1 MSDTTASQYQY
12 QKAIIIKGDQ
22 EIDVSGVI
30 GELILVENIKSIGIS
45 GKVLIVDNANLFASS
60 QFTGTEIL
68 EIEVINHIQ
77 GKNIK
82 KRFIMYETASVT
94 VVNDTTMTYVFSLMT
109 EHVFRSHLQV
119 ISKAYEGTP
128 ERIIKRVLDGELG
141 VSLDTTLMNIDP
153 VQRSLSIVTP
163 YITPVVTL
171 NWVLNG
177 LTTNKGFPYFLFAS
191 VKSDDVF
198 MTSLED
204 IIEAEPLFNRPF
216 VKSSAIAAS
225 ADPNKNLFTI
235 ENIEYSSRNDT
246 LVNIASGSVGA
257 KYDVLDTVFGNRISK
272 PEFKITEMLP
282 DTKLIDTKFEV
293 GGKKITEY
301 ESNFIFGITA
311 PSTIRMDGY
320 GYDEEVDNLKSKIRR
335 KSVISAMGNNTAVM
349 TVTGTLFMQLDTPT
363 VGGKIALEVTAME
376 GEETVL
382 DDQKSGE
389 FIISSIRHTFFDE
402 KHTVTLGVSKL

>member
-68 EIEVINHIQ
+68 EIEVLNHVQ
-77 GKNIK
+77 EKSIK

-363 VGGKIALEVTAME
+363 IGGKIELEVTAME

-389 FIISSIRHTFFDE
+389 FIISSIRHSFFDE
-402 KHTVTLGVSKL
+402 KHKVTLGVSKL

>member
-77 GKNIK
+77 EKSIK

-225 ADPNKNLFTI
+225 DDPNKNLFTI

-363 VGGKIALEVTAME
+363 VGGKIELEVTAME

>member
-68 EIEVINHIQ
+68 EIEVLNHVQ
-77 GKNIK
+77 EKSIK

-363 VGGKIALEVTAME
+363 VGGKIELEVTAME

-389 FIISSIRHTFFDE
+389 FIISSIRHSFFDE
-402 KHTVTLGVSKL
+402 KHKVTLGVSKL

>member
-163 YITPVVTL
+163 YITPIVTL

-191 VKSDDVF
+191 VKSDDIF

-204 IIEAEPLFNRPF
+204 ILEAEPLFNRPF

-235 ENIEYSSRNDT
+235 EDIEYSSRNDT

-363 VGGKIALEVTAME
+363 IGGKIELEVTAME

>member
-204 IIEAEPLFNRPF
+204 ILEAEPLFNRPF

-311 PSTIRMDGY
+311 HSTIRMDGY

-363 VGGKIALEVTAME
+363 VGGKIELEVTAME

>member
-163 YITPVVTL
+163 YITPIVTL

-191 VKSDDVF
+191 VKSDDIF

-204 IIEAEPLFNRPF
+204 ILEAEPLFNRPF

-235 ENIEYSSRNDT
+235 EDIEYSSRNDT

-363 VGGKIALEVTAME
+363 VGGKIVLEVTAME

>member
-363 VGGKIALEVTAME
+363 VGGKIELEVTAME

>member
-204 IIEAEPLFNRPF
+204 ILEAEPLFNRPF

-363 VGGKIALEVTAME
+363 VGGKIELEVTAME

>member
-225 ADPNKNLFTI
+225 DDPNKNLFTI

-246 LVNIASGSVGA
+246 LVNISSGSVGA
-257 KYDVLDTVFGNRISK
+257 RYDVLDTVFGNRISK

-363 VGGKIALEVTAME
+363 VGGKIELEVTAME

>member
-12 QKAIIIKGDQ
+12 QKAIIIKGNQ

-128 ERIIKRVLDGELG
+128 EQIIKRVLDGELG
-141 VSLDTTLMNIDP
+141 VGLDTTLMNIDP

-177 LTTNKGFPYFLFAS
+177 LTTNKGFPYFLFGS
-191 VKSDDVF
+191 IKSDDVF

-204 IIEAEPLFNRPF
+204 ILEAEPLFNRPF

-225 ADPNKNLFTI
+225 ADPNKNLFTVEEI
-235 ENIEYSSRNDT
+235 TYSSRNDT

-363 VGGKIALEVTAME
+363 VGGKIKLEVTAME
-376 GEETVL
+376 GEETIL

>member
-163 YITPVVTL
+163 YITPIVTL

-191 VKSDDVF
+191 VKSDDIF

-204 IIEAEPLFNRPF
+204 ILEAEPLFNRPF

-363 VGGKIALEVTAME
+363 VGGKIELEVTAME

>member
-128 ERIIKRVLDGELG
+128 EQIVTRVLDGELG

-163 YITPVVTL
+163 YITPIVTL

-191 VKSDDVF
+191 VKSDDIF

-204 IIEAEPLFNRPF
+204 ILEAEPLFNRPF

-235 ENIEYSSRNDT
+235 EDIEYSSRNDT

-363 VGGKIALEVTAME
+363 IGGKIELEVTAME

>member
-12 QKAIIIKGDQ
+12 QKAVIIKGDQ

-45 GKVLIVDNANLFASS
+45 GKILIVDNANLFASS
-60 QFTGTEIL
+60 GFTGTEIL
-68 EIEVINHIQ
+68 DIEVLNIIQ
-77 GKNIK
+77 EKTIK

-128 ERIIKRVLDGELG
+128 TQIITRVLDGELG
-141 VSLDTTLMNIDP
+141 VGLDTTLMNIEP
-153 VQRSLSIVTP
+153 VQRSMSIVTP
-163 YITPVVTL
+163 YITPVVTA

-177 LTTNKGFPYFLFAS
+177 LTTNKGFPYFLFGS

-204 IIEAEPLFNRPF
+204 ILEAEPLFNRPF
-216 VKSSAIAAS
+216 VKSGAIAAS

-235 ENIEYSSRNDT
+235 EEITYSGRNDT
-246 LVNIASGSVGA
+246 LMNIASGSVGA
-257 KYDVLDTVFGNRISK
+257 RYDVLDTVFGNRISN

-282 DTKLIDTKFEV
+282 DTRLIDTRFEV
-293 GGKKITEY
+293 GGKEITEY
-301 ESNFIFGITA
+301 ESNFVFGITA

-349 TVTGTLFMQLDTPT
+349 TVTGTLFMQLDSPT
-363 VGGKIALEVTAME
+363 IGGKIVLEVTAME

-382 DDQKSGE
+382 DEQKSGE

-402 KHTVTLGVSKL
+402 KHKVTLGVSKL

>member
-225 ADPNKNLFTI
+225 DDPNKNLFTI

-246 LVNIASGSVGA
+246 LVNISSGSVGA
-257 KYDVLDTVFGNRISK
+257 RYDVLDTVFGNRISN

-363 VGGKIALEVTAME
+363 VGGKIELEVTAME

>member
-77 GKNIK
+77 EKSIK

-204 IIEAEPLFNRPF
+204 ILEAEPLFNRPF

-363 VGGKIALEVTAME
+363 VGGKIELEVTAME